1 MGVAQ
6 NPQSL
11 QPALEKKGWQKD
23 WPALAAVL
31 TVLVVAAAFWLR
43 FTPPGFWG
51 KLQAIGY
58 AVCHQIPQRSFHVG
72 GHSSPLCAR
81 CTGMYLGAF
90 LALVFQLRQGRKAK
104 FPPLAVM
111 ISLGLF
117 LVAFGVDG
125 INSFLHFFPDG
136 PSLYTPTNLLRLL
149 TGLGVGV
156 GIGLILY
163 PIFNQTVWR
172 DWRAEAV
179 VPRYKDFLLL
189 LALAGLLALGLLS
202 GQPVI
207 LYPAFI
213 LSGISVPLIFS
224 IIYTM
229 VAVLLMRRDNKITD
243 WRELLL
249 PASVGLLLALLQIGL
264 TDWVRLGLTGTWGA
278 IIP

>member
-1 MGVAQ
+1 M
-6 NPQSL
+6 
-11 QPALEKKGWQKD
+11 
-23 WPALAAVL
+23 
-31 TVLVVAAAFWLR
+31 
-43 FTPPGFWG
+43 
-51 KLQAIGY
+51 
-58 AVCHQIPQRSFHVG
+58 
-72 GHSSPLCAR
+72 
-81 CTGMYLGAF
+81 
-90 LALVFQLRQGRKAK
+90 
-104 FPPLAVM
+104 
-111 ISLGLF
+111 
-117 LVAFGVDG
+117 
-125 INSFLHFFPDG
+125 
-136 PSLYTPTNLLRLL
+136 
-149 TGLGVGV
+149 
-156 GIGLILY
+156 
-163 PIFNQTVWR
+163 
-172 DWRAEAV
+172 
-179 VPRYKDFLLL
+179 